1 MNKILSLITV
11 LLIMLTS
18 LYSCNIKRTPNLLI
32 NKWKL
37 EKWTNGKVGIVPDS
51 FKNEF
56 IKNASIEFEEG
67 NRFNF
72 TRTDSIQHEGT
83 YTLSKDQKV
92 ISVNIPEVKRSD
104 EFTIVELSGQKF
116 TNIDKLGN
124 KFSYTLIHILP
135 PFILGAK
142 STHVDHK

>member
-1 MNKILSLITV
+1 MKKFLLVYSLLLLILS
-11 LLIMLTS
+11 S

-37 EKWTNGKVGIVPDS
+37 EEWTGGRVGMVADS

-56 IKNASIEFEEG
+56 IKHATIEFKEG

-72 TRTDSIQHEGT
+72 TRNDSIQHEGT

-92 ISVNIPEVKRSD
+92 VNINIPEVKRSD

-116 TNIDKLGN
+116 TYIDKLGN

-135 PFILGAK
+135 PLTLGAK
-142 STHVDHK
+142 STQVNHK